1 MNNQNPPPGW
11 YQDPDGF
18 QCERFW
24 DGGNWTLQTRPIV
37 HSATINQGSQNQ
49 SISPGWWFVIIS
61 TGLLCFILLLYLA
74 SDPNYL

>member
-24 DGGNWTLQTRPIV
+24 DGGNWTLQTRPMV
-37 HSATINQGSQNQ
+37 NPTVINNDNNNQ
-49 SISPGWWFVIIS
+49 SITPGWRFALVI
-61 TGLLCFILLLYLA
+61 TGLICLIGLLYLA
-74 SDPNYL
+74 SDPSYL